1 MPSTNTRRLASSIAL
16 ALLVVLAGCSGLPGS
31 GTPTDGGTTPT
42 PTPTATTDT
51 PTPTPTATPSPS
63 PETVAPGLTESGVV
77 DAWALAREHKTTLRS
92 VSRTVQVER
101 TVTAADG
108 TTLARVETTVDRS
121 GPLVPGTYR
130 RTVSGSAPGSVGEPT
145 TDLAV
150 WTNGTATVTKTG
162 SGDAAT
168 YTNSSGR
175 ASVFGSDGTR
185 WQTLFLLFTGTN
197 VTVTDERTRNGVS
210 AYRVESTGQPSGD
223 SRFASYANVSLTA
236 VVSEDGIVRRYEL
249 SYDRSIDGRQV
260 TVTESVRFT
269 DLTSTEVTKPTWYGT
284 GNATV

>member
-42 PTPTATTDT
+42 STATTDT
-51 PTPTPTATPSPS
+51 PTPTPTATQSPS

-269 DLTSTEVTKPTWYGT
+269 DLTSTEVTKPGWYGT

>member
-1 MPSTNTRRLASSIAL
+1 MPSTSTRRLASSIAL

-51 PTPTPTATPSPS
+51 PTPTPTATQSPS

-162 SGDAAT
+162 SGGAAT

-223 SRFASYANVSLTA
+223 SRFASYGNVSVTA

-269 DLTSTEVTKPTWYGT
+269 DLTSTEVTKPDWYGT